1 MNEAG
6 ILDRLIQR
14 LKLDDFRE
22 IILESSNTRFDSGKL
37 VWLDLGCKDISSL
50 PPDIFNPFPNL
61 EYIGLYGNQL
71 ESVPPDLL
79 SKQSHLRILD
89 LGENNI
95 RALSEDFFRSV
106 PNLQYLWMY
115 SNLLSDLPSNIFKNL
130 HNLVELNLNS
140 NKLTKFPV
148 DYVSHMKKLRRL
160 ELALNKFDE
169 LDPRI
174 VETLPNLDKLVF
186 NILINGN
193 LHIVNHIHKDEEIR
207 VEEGR
212 RMDEFV
218 LVTGLMGSGKST
230 FMKHYSS
237 TRINPKIPPVGKN
250 ILYDNIFGVSI
261 GDNKV
266 ANFFEI
272 DGPTVTSWT
281 KFIEISRITVVVVNT
296 LMTDRLD
303 RIEKL
308 MKHVFHHKRPE
319 SRIVVILNNYEGSR
333 LETWFDEN
341 HINIEQSEITFFSIP
356 RGEVTPDVGGLQRT
370 ILDKE
375 LVNKIIISIAKSLN

>member
-1 MNEAG
+1 MLD
-6 ILDRLIQR
+6 ILIRRLSIE
-14 LKLDDFRE
+14 DFRE

-50 PPDIFNPFPNL
+50 PPDIFDPFPNL

-71 ESVPPDLL
+71 KSVPPDLL
-79 SKQSHLRILD
+79 SKQSRLKILD
-89 LGENNI
+89 IGENSL
-95 RALSEDFFRSV
+95 RTLPEDFFRGV
-106 PNLQYLWMY
+106 PNLQNLWMY
-115 SNLLSDLPSNIFKNL
+115 SNILSELPSCIFRNL

-140 NKLTKFPV
+140 NKLSEFPV
-148 DYVSHMKKLRRL
+148 EFVSHMKKLRRL

-174 VETLPNLDKLVF
+174 VEKLPDLDKLVF
-186 NILINGN
+186 NIHINGN
-193 LHIVNHIHKDEEIR
+193 LHVVNHIHKDEGERI
-207 VEEGR
+207 EGR

-230 FMKHYSS
+230 FMQHYSS
-237 TRINPKIPPVGKN
+237 TQINPEIPPVGKN
-250 ILYDNIFGVSI
+250 ILYDNILGVSV

-281 KFIEISRITVVVVNT
+281 KFIEISRIAVVLVNT
-296 LMTDRLD
+296 LMTDRVD

-308 MKHVFHHKRPE
+308 MKHIFHHKRPE
-319 SRIVVILNNYEGSR
+319 SRIVVILNNYTGSTP
-333 LETWFDEN
+333 ETWFDEN
-341 HINIEQSEITFFSIP
+341 HVNIDQSGITFFSIP
-356 RGEVTPDVGGLQRT
+356 QGEILPDVGGLQKT
-370 ILDKE
+370 ILDTE
-375 LVNKIIISIAKSLN
+375 LVNSIIISIAKSLR